1 MRTLT
6 EMYYHDMKTICQYC
20 AGISFS
26 IGTLIFL
33 FYITS
38 KSDGLIILGL
48 YFTLF
53 AALINFLLFAINT
66 ICAFYSKTYWKK
78 YLLNSGLLLLNIPV
92 VPLYIYLVLEISGF

>member
-6 EMYYHDMKTICQYC
+6 EMHYHDMKTICQYC
-20 AGISFS
+20 AVISFS
-26 IGTLIFL
+26 
-33 FYITS
+33 YITS